1 MNKVIKNINKELSD
15 NITKKIGI
23 NINSMSNKKAGKK
36 AIVSGG
42 KTNTVVSKGK
52 PDGVLSKG
60 KPILKTNIVVSK
72 GKTEAKKL
80 AIKEGV
86 KKPSILKPIKEPS
99 SIIQKKD
106 PSSPILEK
114 KENISPV
121 LEKNINVP
129 PDKLGN
135 VKEYISSYLD
145 NNFIG
150 KIDKN
155 NGYISSVNI
164 ITIKKHI
171 ISRVTSDIIY
181 RVTFSIDN
189 NKPEVDKEYTVPVN
203 AITDTYILCKKD
215 LIYFF
220 VCKDELDK
228 LEYKHNRVGNTYN
241 KIIVKE
247 GKKVKR
253 KIYID
258 KEITLKIKTFQLN
271 KDENGQNY
279 ICICTII

>member
-1 MNKVIKNINKELSD
+1 MKRVININKQLSD
-15 NITKKIGI
+15 NIVKKI
-23 NINSMSNKKAGKK
+23 NKNMSNKIMTRKPESNKKVIKSVGK
-36 AIVSGG
+36 IVDKKQVKPTKQIIS
-42 KTNTVVSKGK
+42 VSKIGK
-52 PDGVLSKG
+52 QATPIAENKKVL
-60 KPILKTNIVVSK
+60 PIP
-72 GKTEAKKL
+72 EKKQTTS
-80 AIKEGV
+80 IPEKN
-86 KKPSILKPIKEPS
+86 KKVLPIP
-99 SIIQKKD
+99 
-106 PSSPILEK
+106 EK
-114 KENISPV
+114 KENISPI

-129 PDKLGN
+129 PDKLGD
-135 VKEYISSYLD
+135 VKGYISSYLD

-164 ITIKKHI
+164 INIKKHI
-171 ISRVTSDIIY
+171 ISRITSDIIY

-228 LEYKHNRVGNTYN
+228 MEYKHNKVDNTYN

-258 KEITLKIKTFQLN
+258 KDINLKIKTFQLN

-279 ICICTII
+279 ICICTIV